1 MASRRLN
8 VMMLLAG
15 QSYNGLR
22 IMQSVDEMRYD
33 VGLLKRIVAR
43 EAEAV
48 GELYDR
54 HSSLLYGLILRIVRN
69 ASEAEE
75 VLQDVFLQVWKR
87 AETFNADLGA
97 PVAWLVRIA
106 RNRAIDQLRKNTVDM
121 RTLEAPT
128 PLPSESPEAQ
138 AALSEEQRA
147 LHRALEA
154 LSAQERTLLEHAYFL
169 GLTHSE
175 LAERFGLPLGT
186 VKTRIRTA
194 LMTLRRELQQLML
207 DARGYQV

>member
-1 MASRRLN
+1 
-8 VMMLLAG
+8 MLLAG